1 MCIAP
6 STIKL
11 TTDPPAAKGQ
21 EPSESVD
28 AEMEE
33 LLRENLRLT
42 EEISELNIT
51 DKLQIL
57 AALRNSN
64 EAETVSASRA
74 TSVGKSQR
82 DRPNK
87 RKPTESL
94 DDQDSVAADS
104 PVASQAANPIANP
117 SPKIIIQQK
126 DRLIAKTGGSRAG
139 SVPMRESSV
148 KAEDGGD
155 DTNKGKKKRSSSS
168 RRGGFS

>member
-1 MCIAP
+1 VYAP
-6 STIKL
+6 GITRL
-11 TTDPPAAKGQ
+11 PTDPPTAKGQ
-21 EPSESVD
+21 DPSESVD
-28 AEMEE
+28 AEIEE

-42 EEISELNIT
+42 EEIAELNIT

-64 EAETVSASRA
+64 EAETVSTSRA

-94 DDQDSVAADS
+94 DDQDSVVADS
-104 PVASQAANPIANP
+104 PVASQSTNPIANP
-117 SPKIIIQQK
+117 SPKVMIQQK
-126 DRLIAKTGGSRAG
+126 DRLIAKTGSRAG

-168 RRGGFS
+168 RRGGF